1 MQLMYDEIYKDFCN
15 GGIAV
20 EHPEAMW
27 RNEKGEVVELE
38 EQAFGLKSSY
48 ELIHPDWLLFVDE
61 VGSNTSQAK
70 DGNVGGQLY
79 LCSVDGRPQQRAAT
93 KDAHF
98 TVLGFTAASGEPVMC
113 AVIFAAKTFRD
124 EWRTGFDPFAA
135 WVGEPDDVAA
145 NCGNGKQYPF
155 GPVCHFKGKT
165 IPCFCCCSESGSING
180 DILTRLLK
188 YLDELEVFDRSTGL
202 NPFLILDGH
211 GSRFELDFLE
221 YINTCETKWNVNIG
235 LPYGTSYWQVG
246 DSTEQNGCFKMA
258 LTKAKQKLV
267 TAKNDAGLPFEINK
281 TDVVKLVKEA
291 WEVSFARVNTNR
303 KAVLERGWGPKA
315 LNYNVLC
322 HPEIKSSKPQGD
334 NAAEKMIT
342 LVSDLPPS
350 ELNLTSGLSGTLIER
365 IVIQSNK
372 ETRASGASVAEMVA
386 KRQATARKTLENH
399 EKRCSAGLIAGA
411 GMFKLNEEILGFA
424 KRAKEA
430 QDAKQRDK
438 QQRAKDLYN
447 SLLQKVEAIR
457 TKNLPPEKWTS
468 AELNTMIQWYK
479 RPNDSAM
486 PPKKCDKLARYQEI
500 CGRADPQPPQLQNE
514 PTTASLPLPPLP
526 LVQEEEQHGRTS
538 PTAAYAEPFAV
549 TAITEPLTPDAGDG
563 DLTVIGTAN
572 DALVEA
578 ADDDSMEDVLPTVL
592 GCEV

>member
-1 MQLMYDEIYKDFCN
+1 
-15 GGIAV
+15 
-20 EHPEAMW
+20 
-27 RNEKGEVVELE
+27 
-38 EQAFGLKSSY
+38 
-48 ELIHPDWLLFVDE
+48 
-61 VGSNTSQAK
+61 
-70 DGNVGGQLY
+70 
-79 LCSVDGRPQQRAAT
+79 
-93 KDAHF
+93 
-98 TVLGFTAASGEPVMC
+98 
-113 AVIFAAKTFRD
+113 
-124 EWRTGFDPFAA
+124 
-135 WVGEPDDVAA
+135 
-145 NCGNGKQYPF
+145 
-155 GPVCHFKGKT
+155 
-165 IPCFCCCSESGSING
+165 
-180 DILTRLLK
+180 
-188 YLDELEVFDRSTGL
+188 
-202 NPFLILDGH
+202 
-211 GSRFELDFLE
+211 
-221 YINTCETKWNVNIG
+221 
-235 LPYGTSYWQVG
+235 
-246 DSTEQNGCFKMA
+246 
-258 LTKAKQKLV
+258 
-267 TAKNDAGLPFEINK
+267 
-281 TDVVKLVKEA
+281 
-291 WEVSFARVNTNR
+291 
-303 KAVLERGWGPKA
+303 
-315 LNYNVLC
+315 
-322 HPEIKSSKPQGD
+322 
-334 NAAEKMIT
+334 
-342 LVSDLPPS
+342 VSDLPPS

-563 DLTVIGTAN
+563 DLTVIGT
-572 DALVEA
+572 
-578 ADDDSMEDVLPTVL
+578 S
-592 GCEV
+592 